1 MQGLVVTHVFNTPVV
16 TTSGKGGEQSVI
28 ICPIKNDQN
37 EQIRYYSYPGK
48 DLDQIKTAK
57 NTYKICFHP
66 SGSF

>member
-1 MQGLVVTHVFNTPVV
+1 V
-16 TTSGKGGEQSVI
+16 TTSGKGGKQSVI